1 MTLYPLGDCARK
13 NIGNRFSSILN
24 ILDAP
29 IIALLKTTSYL
40 KITYWPNAAFNLYQH
55 LDMLEVVLS
64 PFLPK
69 IGGIFDKRAQN
80 LHFEMANKINAQ
92 CR

>member
-1 MTLYPLGDCARK
+1 
-13 NIGNRFSSILN
+13 
-24 ILDAP
+24 
-29 IIALLKTTSYL
+29 
-40 KITYWPNAAFNLYQH
+40 
-55 LDMLEVVLS
+55 MLEVVLS